1 MLEKLTAIAAI
12 SHSQRFAGE
21 KGACKW
27 RQKTCRVLFLG
38 RLLPFH
44 DILCSLQSEPEIAV
58 II

>member
-1 MLEKLTAIAAI
+1 MQVAPKDLQSA
-12 SHSQRFAGE
+12 
-21 KGACKW
+21 
-27 RQKTCRVLFLG
+27 FLG